1 MNSLDLS
8 EENSGWDA
16 LASIGVNAEDIKL
29 IKSEFSPKL

>member
-8 EENSGWDA
+8 EENSGWDT
-16 LASIGVNAEDIKL
+16 LASIGVNPQDIKL